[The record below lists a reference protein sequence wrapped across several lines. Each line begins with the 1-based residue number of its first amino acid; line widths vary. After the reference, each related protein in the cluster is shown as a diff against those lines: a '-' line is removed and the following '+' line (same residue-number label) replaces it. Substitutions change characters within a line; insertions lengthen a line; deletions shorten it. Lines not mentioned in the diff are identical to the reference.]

1 MIIKVIDAKGEDKHL
16 LEAAR
21 IEYQPGSSS
30 LRMNIF
36 VSVEEVAS
44 NFILLYNGDTVY
56 VLNNDG
62 KILDTK
68 RINFS
73 TNENEWICPL
83 CFQQNQPEDETCMG
97 RHTVRGICGYA
108 KPTPDLCDKC
118 VRSEEGCTIA
128 AGLTAGCIR
137 YVSKAIEVN

>member
-56 VLNNDG
+56 VLSNDG

-68 RINFS
+68 RIDFS
-73 TNENEWICPL
+73 VNEWICPQCACRNL
-83 CFQQNQPEDETCMG
+83 PSEETC
-97 RHTVRGICGYA
+97 RGGQCGA
-108 KPTPDLCDKC
+108 GKPKEAD
-118 VRSEEGCTIA
+118 
-128 AGLTAGCIR
+128 AGPM
-137 YVSKAIEVN
+137 

>member
-1 MIIKVIDAKGEDKHL
+1 MIIKVVNDKGEDKHL

-73 TNENEWICPL
+73 TNENEWICPRCDRRNL
-83 CFQQNQPEDETCMG
+83 PSEEPCTS
-97 RHTVRGICGYA
+97 CGYER
-108 KPTPDLCDKC
+108 PTPDLCDEC
-118 VRSEEGCTIA
+118 VRPEVIA
-128 AGLTAGCIR
+128 AGPTAGCIR
-137 YVSKAIEVN
+137 YIPKVD